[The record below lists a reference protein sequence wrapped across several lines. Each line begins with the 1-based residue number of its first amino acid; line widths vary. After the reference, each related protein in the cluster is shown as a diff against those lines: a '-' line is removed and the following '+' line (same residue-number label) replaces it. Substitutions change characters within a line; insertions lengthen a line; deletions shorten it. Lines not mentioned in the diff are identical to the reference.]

1 MISASGQAS
10 PGAST
15 ILERCEIYLPAFV
28 IVPSFSAHAAA
39 GKTTSAYFNVSNLL
53 VTSCTTTN
61 FAFFNPSSAFLT
73 SGKLINGLV
82 HKIQIALS
90 LPSFNASNI
99 SVAVNPGFGE
109 IVPNGICQ

>member
-1 MISASGQAS
+1 QMISASGKDS

-39 GKTTSAYFNVSNLL
+39 GKTTSAYFKVSNLL

-61 FAFFNPSSAFLT
+61 FAFCNPSSAFLT
-73 SGKLINGLV
+73 SGRLINGFV
-82 HKIQIALS
+82 QRIQIAFNF
-90 LPSFNASNI
+90 PSFNASNI
-99 SVAVNPGFGE
+99 SVAVNPGLD
-109 IVPNGICQ
+109 